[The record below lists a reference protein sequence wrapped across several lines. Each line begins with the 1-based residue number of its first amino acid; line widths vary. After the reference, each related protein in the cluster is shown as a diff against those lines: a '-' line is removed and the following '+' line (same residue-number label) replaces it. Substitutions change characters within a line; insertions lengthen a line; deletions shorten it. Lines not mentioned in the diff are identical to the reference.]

1 MNAALHDFRIIWGV
15 ATAQEQGRTMRT
27 MSMVAGAAAAC
38 IAILLAGTALAG
50 KLDGIEVLRFLVGI
64 AALWQLLVWAFVFV
78 PGAIRM
84 NSPVNATLLP
94 RQRRRLIQMTAAS
107 WLFVT
112 LGLAFGI
119 GVWAALPVVALGTLG
134 LALLGAGN
142 RYASALLVVGG
153 NWAWLSQVL
162 LPQAWRDVM
171 APSAAMTVL
180 GVLTLPAVAWG
191 LRWLYPAGGDA
202 YFERR
207 AAQLKRVSTFDQCG
221 ADKQPVPEGMA
232 GRGNRSLYLIA
243 LRGALH
249 RADPG
254 AMLMHALGPTAHWT
268 TWTGAIATMLLVGG
282 AVRIALAS
290 TYGTAMQTLVDHTT
304 GVGPACLMLI
314 VLFSTSGY
322 GQQLRRTRGEQALLR
337 LTPLAGDAALLNR
350 RLAVRMVRQALAI
363 WAVLTVAVLA
373 VLFLIGAS
381 PIALLRQLAMSS
393 LAGQV
398 AMMGVLGDYAG
409 DGGWNL
415 ELALRA
421 AGLALV
427 QIMAAVVLG
436 ALTGTTAWPWL
447 VGLPLVV
454 CCVLLRR
461 DWRRMLAAP
470 PAFPAGRM
478 A

>member
-1 MNAALHDFRIIWGV
+1 MNAALQDFRIIWRT
-15 ATAQEQGRTMRT
+15 ATAQEQGRTLRT
-27 MSMVAGAAAAC
+27 MSMVAGAAGAC
-38 IAILLAGTALAG
+38 IAILLGAGALAG
-50 KLDGIEVLRFLVGI
+50 KLDGIDVLRFLVGVV
-64 AALWQLLVWAFVFV
+64 ALWQLLVWAFVFV
-78 PGAIRM
+78 PGSIRM

-94 RQRRRLIQMTAAS
+94 RQRRRLMQMTAAS
-107 WLFVT
+107 WLLVT
-112 LGLAFGI
+112 LGLAFAVGLW
-119 GVWAALPVVALGTLG
+119 VALPVVALGTLG

-142 RYASALLVVGG
+142 RYASGLLVVGG
-153 NWAWLSQVL
+153 NWAWLSRVL
-162 LPQAWRDVM
+162 LPQAWEDV
-171 APSAAMTVL
+171 AAGSAAMLVL
-180 GVLTLPAVAWG
+180 GVLTLPAAAWG

-207 AAQLKRVSTFDQCG
+207 AAQLKRVSTFDHCG
-221 ADKQPVPEGMA
+221 ADKQPVPEGVA
-232 GRGNRSLYLIA
+232 GRGNLSLYVVA
-243 LRGALH
+243 LRADLR

-290 TYGTAMQTLVDHTT
+290 TYDTAVRTLLDHTT
-304 GVGPACLMLI
+304 GVGPALLML
-314 VLFSTSGY
+314 VVVFSTSQY

-350 RLAVRMVRQALAI
+350 RLAARMLRQALTI

-373 VLFLIGAS
+373 VVFLIGGS
-381 PIALLRQLAMSS
+381 QVALLRQLAMSS

-398 AMMGVLGDYAG
+398 AMMGLLGDYAG

-421 AGLALV
+421 AAL
-427 QIMAAVVLG
+427 AAVQALAAVGLG
-436 ALTGTTAWPWL
+436 ELTGTTAWPWL
-447 VGLPLVV
+447 VAVPLAVCVV
-454 CCVLLRR
+454 MLRR
-461 DWRRMLAAP
+461 DWRRMLAAA
-470 PAFPAGRM
+470 PAFPAGRV